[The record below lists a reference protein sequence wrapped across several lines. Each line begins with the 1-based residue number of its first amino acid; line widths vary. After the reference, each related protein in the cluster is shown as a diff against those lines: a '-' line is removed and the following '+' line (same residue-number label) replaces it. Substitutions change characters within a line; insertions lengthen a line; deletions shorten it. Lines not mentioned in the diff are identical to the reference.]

1 MTRTLETT
9 LERVDEPILIDGLSW
24 REFKA
29 VEQLL
34 SRPGVRLSF
43 LDGVLEIRR
52 MPGEKHESI
61 KERIGSLLDLY
72 LLQMGIDYQPTGSM
86 TLESP
91 SGLVKREADK
101 SYKLGANREFPDL
114 AVEVVLTSGGINKL
128 EAYKRLEIPEVWFW
142 ENGRLLM
149 YSLGADGYAEV
160 DRSFVLPDLDIVLLA
175 RCINIENHLQAMRE
189 FRQAIQSSERLVLKN
204 DKSQLEAV

>member
-1 MTRTLETT
+1 MTAATLEK
-9 LERVDEPILIDGLSW
+9 LERLDEPILIDELSW
-24 REFKA
+24 RDFKL

-52 MPGEKHESI
+52 MPGEKHETI

-101 SYKLGANREFPDL
+101 SYKLGANRERPDL
-114 AVEVVLTSGGINKL
+114 VVEVVVTSGGINKL
-128 EAYKRLEIPEVWFW
+128 EAYKRLQIPEVWFW
-142 ENGRLLM
+142 ENGVLRL
-149 YSLGADGYAEV
+149 YSLGDDGYMEV

-189 FRQAIQSSERLVLKN
+189 FRQAIQCS
-204 DKSQLEAV
+204 

>member
-1 MTRTLETT
+1 MRTT
-9 LERVDEPILIDGLSW
+9 LEKLEGIDEPILIDELSW
-24 REFKA
+24 REFKV

-52 MPGEKHESI
+52 IPGEKHETI

-72 LLQMGIDYQPTGSM
+72 LLQMRIDYQPTGSM

-101 SYKLGANREFPDL
+101 PYKLGPNREFRDL
-114 AVEVVLTSGGINKL
+114 AVEVVVTSGGINKL
-128 EAYKRLEIPEVWFW
+128 EAYKRLQIPEVWFW
-142 ENGRLLM
+142 ENGALRM

-160 DRSFVLPDLDIVLLA
+160 DRSFVLPDLDIVLLV
-175 RCINIENHLQAMRE
+175 RFINIENHLQAMRE
-189 FRQAIQSSERLVLKN
+189 FKQTIQSF
-204 DKSQLEAV
+204 

>member
-1 MTRTLETT
+1 MTTT
-9 LERVDEPILIDGLSW
+9 LEKLEGLDEPILIDELSW

-52 MPGEKHESI
+52 MPGRKHETA
-61 KERIGSLLDLY
+61 KQRISTLVDLY
-72 LLQMGIDYQPTGSM
+72 LEYAGIDFTPTGSV
-86 TLESP
+86 TLESET
-91 SGLVKREADK
+91 GRVKREADL
-101 SYKLGANREFPDL
+101 SYELGANREFPDL
-114 AVEVVLTSGGINKL
+114 AVEVVVTSAGINKL

-142 ENGRLLM
+142 ENGALRM

-160 DRSFVLPDLDIVLLA
+160 DRSFVLPDLDIVLLV

-189 FRQAIQSSERLVLKN
+189 FKQTIQSF
-204 DKSQLEAV
+204 

>member
-1 MTRTLETT
+1 MTTT
-9 LERVDEPILIDGLSW
+9 LEKLERLDEPILIDEPSW

-52 MPGEKHESI
+52 RPGRKHETA
-61 KERIGSLLDLY
+61 KQRISTLVDLY
-72 LLQMGIDYQPTGSM
+72 LEYAGIDFTPTGSV
-86 TLESP
+86 TLESET
-91 SGLVKREADK
+91 GRVKREADL
-101 SYKLGANREFPDL
+101 SYELGANREFPDL
-114 AVEVVLTSGGINKL
+114 AVEVVVTSGGINKL
-128 EAYKRLEIPEVWFW
+128 EAYKRLQIPEVWFW
-142 ENGRLLM
+142 ENGALRM

-160 DRSFVLPDLDIVLLA
+160 DRSFVLPELDIVLLA

-189 FRQAIQSSERLVLKN
+189 FKQTIQSF
-204 DKSQLEAV
+204 

>member
-1 MTRTLETT
+1 MRTT
-9 LERVDEPILIDGLSW
+9 LERLEGIDEPILIDELSW

-34 SRPGVRLSF
+34 SRPGLRLSF

-52 MPGEKHESI
+52 MPGEKHETI

-72 LLQMGIDYQPTGSM
+72 LLQMGIDYRPTGSM

-91 SGLVKREADK
+91 SGLVKREGDK
-101 SYKLGANREFPDL
+101 SYKLGPNREFPDL
-114 AVEVVLTSGGINKL
+114 AVEVVVTSGGINKL
-128 EAYKRLEIPEVWFW
+128 EAYKRLQIPEVWFW
-142 ENGRLLM
+142 ENGALRM

-160 DRSFVLPDLDIVLLA
+160 DRSFVLPELDIVLLVK
-175 RCINIENHLQAMRE
+175 CINIENHLQAMRE
-189 FRQAIQSSERLVLKN
+189 FKQTIQSF
-204 DKSQLEAV
+204 

>member
-1 MTRTLETT
+1 MTKTLEK
-9 LERVDEPILIDGLSW
+9 LEGIDEPILIDELSW
-24 REFKA
+24 REFKV

-52 MPGEKHESI
+52 MPGEKHETI

-101 SYKLGANREFPDL
+101 SYKLGPNREFPDL
-114 AVEVVLTSGGINKL
+114 AVEVVVTSGGINKL
-128 EAYKRLEIPEVWFW
+128 EAYKRLQIPEVWFW
-142 ENGRLLM
+142 ENGALRM

-160 DRSFVLPDLDIVLLA
+160 DRSFVLPDLDIVLLV
-175 RCINIENHLQAMRE
+175 RCINMENHLQAMRE
-189 FRQAIQSSERLVLKN
+189 FKQTIQSF
-204 DKSQLEAV
+204 

>member
-1 MTRTLETT
+1 MTTT
-9 LERVDEPILIDGLSW
+9 LERLEGIDEPILIDELSW
-24 REFKA
+24 REFKV

-52 MPGEKHESI
+52 KSGRKPETI

-72 LLQMGIDYQPTGSM
+72 LLQMGIDYRPTGSM

-114 AVEVVLTSGGINKL
+114 AVEVVVSSGGINKL
-128 EAYKRLEIPEVWFW
+128 EAYKRLQIAEVWFW
-142 ENGRLLM
+142 ENAALRM
-149 YSLGADGYAEV
+149 SSLGVDGYAEV
-160 DRSFVLPDLDIVLLA
+160 ERSFVLLDLDIVLLA
-175 RCINIENHLQAMRE
+175 RSINIENHLQAMRE
-189 FRQAIQSSERLVLKN
+189 FKQTIQSF
-204 DKSQLEAV
+204 

>member
-1 MTRTLETT
+1 MTTTLEK
-9 LERVDEPILIDGLSW
+9 LERVDEPILIDGMSW

-34 SRPGVRLSF
+34 DRPGVRLSF

-52 MPGEKHESI
+52 MPGEKHETI

-72 LLQMGIDYQPTGSM
+72 LLQVGIDYQPTGSM

-101 SYKLGANREFPDL
+101 SYKLGANRERPDL
-114 AVEVVLTSGGINKL
+114 AVEVVVTSGGINKL
-128 EAYKRLEIPEVWFW
+128 EAYKRLQISEVWFW
-142 ENGRLLM
+142 ENARLRL
-149 YSLGADGYAEV
+149 YSLSEDGYAEV

-189 FRQAIQSSERLVLKN
+189 FRQAIQG
-204 DKSQLEAV
+204 A

>member
-1 MTRTLETT
+1 MTTT
-9 LERVDEPILIDGLSW
+9 LEKLERLDEPILIDELSW
-24 REFKA
+24 REFKV

-52 MPGEKHESI
+52 MPGEKHETI

-114 AVEVVLTSGGINKL
+114 AVEVVVTSGGINKL
-128 EAYKRLEIPEVWFW
+128 EVYKRLEIPEVWFW
-142 ENGRLLM
+142 ENGRLRL
-149 YSLGADGYAEV
+149 YSFGDDGYAEV
-160 DRSFVLPDLDIVLLA
+160 DRSQVLPDLDIALLA

-189 FRQAIQSSERLVLKN
+189 FRQAIQ
-204 DKSQLEAV
+204 

>member
-1 MTRTLETT
+1 MTTALEK
-9 LERVDEPILIDGLSW
+9 LEGIDEPILIDELSW

-52 MPGEKHESI
+52 MPGRKHETA
-61 KERIGSLLDLY
+61 KQRISTLVDVY
-72 LLQMGIDYQPTGSM
+72 LEYAGIDFTPTGSV
-86 TLESP
+86 TLESE
-91 SGLVKREADK
+91 SGRVKREADL
-101 SYKLGANREFPDL
+101 SYELGVNREFPDL
-114 AVEVVLTSGGINKL
+114 AVEVVVTSGINKL
-128 EAYKRLEIPEVWFW
+128 EAYKRLQIPEVWFW
-142 ENGRLLM
+142 ENGALRM

-160 DRSFVLPDLDIVLLA
+160 DRSFVLPDLDIVLLV

-189 FRQAIQSSERLVLKN
+189 FKQTIQSF
-204 DKSQLEAV
+204 

>member
-1 MTRTLETT
+1 MTTT
-9 LERVDEPILIDGLSW
+9 LEKLERLDEPILIDGLTW
-24 REFKA
+24 REFKV

-34 SRPGVRLSF
+34 DSPGVRLSF

-52 MPGEKHESI
+52 MPGEKHETI

-72 LLQMGIDYQPTGSM
+72 LLQVGIDYQPTGSM

-101 SYKLGANREFPDL
+101 SYKLGANRERPDL
-114 AVEVVLTSGGINKL
+114 VVEVVVTSGGINKL
-128 EAYKRLEIPEVWFW
+128 EAYKRLQISEVWFW
-142 ENGRLLM
+142 ENGRLRL
-149 YSLGADGYAEV
+149 YSLSEDGYAEV
-160 DRSFVLPDLDIVLLA
+160 DQSFVLPDLDIVLLA

-189 FRQAIQSSERLVLKN
+189 FRQAIQG
-204 DKSQLEAV
+204 A

>member
-1 MTRTLETT
+1 MTTALEK
-9 LERVDEPILIDGLSW
+9 LEGIDEPILIDELSW
-24 REFKA
+24 REFKV

-52 MPGEKHESI
+52 RPGEKHETI

-72 LLQMGIDYQPTGSM
+72 LLQMGIDYQPIGSM

-101 SYKLGANREFPDL
+101 SYKLGPNREFPDL
-114 AVEVVLTSGGINKL
+114 AVEVVVTSGGINKL
-128 EAYKRLEIPEVWFW
+128 EAYKRLQIPEVWFW
-142 ENGRLLM
+142 ENGALRM

-160 DRSFVLPDLDIVLLA
+160 DRSFVLPDLDIVLLV
-175 RCINIENHLQAMRE
+175 RCINVENHLQAMRE
-189 FRQAIQSSERLVLKN
+189 FKQTIQSF
-204 DKSQLEAV
+204 

>member
-1 MTRTLETT
+1 MTVTLEK
-9 LERVDEPILIDGLSW
+9 LEKLDEPILIDGLSW
-24 REFKA
+24 REFKV

-52 MPGEKHESI
+52 MPGEKHETV

-101 SYKLGANREFPDL
+101 SYRLGANREFPDL
-114 AVEVVLTSGGINKL
+114 VVEVVVTSGGIDKL
-128 EAYKRLEIPEVWFW
+128 EAYKRLQIPEVWFW
-142 ENGRLLM
+142 ENGRLRL
-149 YSLGADGYAEV
+149 YSLGDDGYAEV

-189 FRQAIQSSERLVLKN
+189 FREAIQ
-204 DKSQLEAV
+204 